1 MDAIVLESINFSEEH
16 QYLVCACGYHAT
28 GLIDGLAHHSECTV
42 RALRAAAET
51 VGVEVRWFQVA
62 AQTIVLS
69 EAEVSDLEARCAET
83 ERAEDFDS
91 STEGPW

>member
-1 MDAIVLESINFSEEH
+1 MDTVLISH
-16 QYLVCACGYHAT
+16 
-28 GLIDGLAHHSECTV
+28 ID
-42 RALRAAAET
+42 ALRAAAET